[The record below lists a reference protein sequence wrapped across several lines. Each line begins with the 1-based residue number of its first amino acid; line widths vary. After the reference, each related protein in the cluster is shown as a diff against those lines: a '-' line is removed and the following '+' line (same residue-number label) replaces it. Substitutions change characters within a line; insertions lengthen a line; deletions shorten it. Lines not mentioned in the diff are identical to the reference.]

1 MKVLNI
7 PNWDRTL
14 ELLENILSNNPQIR
28 DKATRLPKIYEG
40 NRGLMV
46 VDVVSSRQRKY
57 ETYVKS
63 KLVPQYK
70 SKISDLSL
78 SYLSMNAPDWMP
90 LRKGE
95 AQTMSEVSKLLTSY
109 GIENNISKEDEICFV
124 WAHDVDA
131 QQSMLD
137 INGIGPALLQYLRM
151 LSGADTLKVDVR
163 VIETL
168 RQAGLPVDWFSAEGI
183 FQLCKSISREIGCS
197 MVELDQMLWYFLELK
212 K

>member
-1 MKVLNI
+1 
-7 PNWDRTL
+7 
-14 ELLENILSNNPQIR
+14 
-28 DKATRLPKIYEG
+28 
-40 NRGLMV
+40 MV